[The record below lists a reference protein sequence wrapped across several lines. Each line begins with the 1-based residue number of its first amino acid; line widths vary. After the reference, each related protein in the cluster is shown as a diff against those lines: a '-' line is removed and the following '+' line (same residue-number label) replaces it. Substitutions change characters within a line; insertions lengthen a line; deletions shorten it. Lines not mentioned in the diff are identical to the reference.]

1 MPPVIG
7 ELDVTV
13 IAVEVG
19 DAMSARLGVRL
30 RYLPISPAAVPETLG
45 HARGSGYRPLTFT
58 NTSSKCHRHRG

>member
-13 IAVEVG
+13 IAAEVG

-30 RYLPISPAAVPETLG
+30 RYQSAPQSFRKQSVMREDRDI
-45 HARGSGYRPLTFT
+45 RR
-58 NTSSKCHRHRG
+58 